1 MTMNERGIIIFKTG
15 DISGLCYNTI
25 LFSHSVANLD
35 SSFRRRMVALR
46 SEWIVGQL
54 SKMPRVKSGEERNR
68 IFVAIHIDRS
78 HTNLTEVEKSKSE
91 CYHEATSIVE
101 PPGSVSV
108 VGEQWYVFV
117 AARSV
122 VGSATVIFFDGSNV
136 NRPMTNISIPGNTSG
151 MLDSRSSRTISFFWF
166 YRKSLLR
173 CR

>member
-1 MTMNERGIIIFKTG
+1 
-15 DISGLCYNTI
+15 
-25 LFSHSVANLD
+25 
-35 SSFRRRMVALR
+35 MVALR

-54 SKMPRVKSGEERNR
+54 SKMPRVKSGAERNR

-78 HTNLTEVEKSKSE
+78 HTNFTEVEKSKSE

-117 AARSV
+117 AAQSV

-166 YRKSLLR
+166 YRKSVLR